1 MKYTRV
7 RRKDREGH
15 PYCDSADA
23 FGYFMTCRRVR
34 SSILTPT
41 RLRDFRPPPPPRQA
55 VHPGS
60 VQSGIVP
67 LALVPPQRILAVIVT
82 VVVVLPPECQ
92 SRIVELV
99 QGGGRRRRRPRVGS
113 RGRAVVAL
121 GFSCAYIASYVHPRL
136 NDGEEKLGMRYQSKT
151 MRAQKL

>member
-1 MKYTRV
+1 MSSCSFEYP
-7 RRKDREGH
+7 H
-15 PYCDSADA
+15 PDETARFS
-23 FGYFMTCRRVR
+23 
-34 SSILTPT
+34 P
-41 RLRDFRPPPPPRQA
+41 PPPPPRQA

-136 NDGEEKLGMRYQSKT
+136 NDGEEKLGNTILVNLKLWELVIVFNKTFWSATNLCLRYASAKCG
-151 MRAQKL
+151 R